1 MQPVISLE
9 IVVDY
14 DESVE
19 LPFEVLNQYTVEVFD
34 NTDTRIQSDKVYIQE
49 NKVFI
54 KDFYK
59 EREYPDKV
67 KIKYITKD
75 FWC

>member
-1 MQPVISLE
+1 MQPVISFE
-9 IVVDY
+9 IFVNY

-19 LPFEVLNQYTVEVFD
+19 LPFEVLNQYTIEVFD
-34 NTDTRIQSDKVYIQE
+34 DTNKKIQSDKVYIQE

-54 KDFYK
+54 KDFYE

-67 KIKYITKD
+67 KIKYITKE

>member
-1 MQPVISLE
+1 MQPVISFE
-9 IVVDY
+9 KVVDY

-19 LPFEVLNQYTVEVFD
+19 LPFEVLNQYTIEVFD

-59 EREYPDKV
+59 DRDYPDKV
-67 KIKYITKD
+67 
-75 FWC
+75 